1 MQHINQTKFL
11 SLWFTL
17 TVLVTGTIGAAD
29 VTRDA
34 LNGENSEAAHSGD
47 PQHVT
52 GKITE
57 IVSAGGITYVEVDTG
72 REKVWAA
79 GLADESLGAG
89 DTISF
94 SAAMPMQN
102 FHSKSLNRD
111 FAVIYFATE
120 FRTANQ
126 TSNTV
131 TPSGRANKPQ
141 TIHPTIGRT
150 FRTPEE
156 VATGSVLPDT
166 SLDGLNTENRSLAD
180 YKGMPLM
187 INVWASWCGPCRDE
201 MGSLE
206 RLAQRY
212 NGKEFYIIGIS
223 TDDYRDKAAAFI
235 DQTEVSFENFI
246 DHELLMEN
254 MLGASTIPLTV
265 LIDADG
271 RVLQKVRGSREWDS
285 PEIVR
290 AIGDLF
296 RIKLM

>member
-1 MQHINQTKFL
+1 MQRLCPSKFFYL
-11 SLWFTL
+11 CLALTASLI
-17 TVLVTGTIGAAD
+17 GTIHAAD
-29 VTRDA
+29 VMEDDGQREYRESAQPSDTH
-34 LNGENSEAAHSGD
+34 N
-47 PQHVT
+47 VT

-57 IVSAGGITYVEVDTG
+57 IVNAGGITYVEVDTG

-79 GLADESLGAG
+79 GLADESLSAG

-111 FAVIYFATE
+111 FALIYFATG
-120 FRTANQ
+120 FFTGNQ
-126 TSNTV
+126 ASNAV
-131 TPSGRANKPQ
+131 APSGRSNKPR
-141 TIHPTIGRT
+141 TTHPIIDPAIRT
-150 FRTPEE
+150 SEE
-156 VATGSVLPDT
+156 VVTGSLLPDAP
-166 SLDGLNTENRSLAD
+166 LDGLNTENRSFAD

-223 TDDYRDKAAAFI
+223 TDDYRDKATAFI

-246 DHELLMEN
+246 DHQLLMEN

-285 PEIVR
+285 PEIVK